1 MKKRNNQNLEQLAAL
16 LSVIDEESQRRILG
30 GTASTPTSPP
40 ANPNEEDPFAIP
52 GVTTSCPTSTPTDT
66 TNGLTTSPTTGTT
79 STAPTESTTVA
90 VPPTST
96 DIATESACCESDLPS
111 STVPLT
117 TEASTEQAL
126 QSFIVLVLPAS
137 SGEEELPVCM
147 PTGEPFEE
155 FVNTYMPD
163 LAHLLGM
170 DGDTY
175 SGVTIYTERFQYTAE
190 STISSYTATTTDN
203 CVVMQTG
210 YFMEPAWDLN
220 QSMVEGSDRAI
231 YPGEYNVSPY
241 QSAKFKD
248 NYILEDVPGRSYIL
262 IHRGHYPENTS
273 GCLLPG
279 DSYSE
284 NEILKSR
291 ENYESLN
298 EFLKE
303 YGGDGIR
310 IIINNR

>member
-1 MKKRNNQNLEQLAAL
+1 
-16 LSVIDEESQRRILG
+16 
-30 GTASTPTSPP
+30 
-40 ANPNEEDPFAIP
+40 
-52 GVTTSCPTSTPTDT
+52 
-66 TNGLTTSPTTGTT
+66 
-79 STAPTESTTVA
+79 
-90 VPPTST
+90 
-96 DIATESACCESDLPS
+96 
-111 STVPLT
+111 
-117 TEASTEQAL
+117 
-126 QSFIVLVLPAS
+126 
-137 SGEEELPVCM
+137 
-147 PTGEPFEE
+147 
-155 FVNTYMPD
+155 MPD